1 MQIAGCSTSTT
12 WHCARRSH
20 CSQCLQGDGRFFI
33 SNSKD
38 QSIKLWD
45 VRSMMSAHN
54 YANMPAGSSMSLNW
68 CACLPPAADALA
80 LLCRLPSLQAQRC
93 PVCHLDSPPSE
104 CLPPSYMASVPLAAL
119 CPQQQ
124 KFSKFTPLLQHAWCA
139 PTAAA
144 PCPAC
149 AQRPST
155 SSPMLHSVPIAESRR
170 CSITRAGHL

>member
-104 CLPPSYMASVPLAAL
+104 CLPPSLHGVCAVGGPVPSAAEV
-119 CPQQQ
+119 QQV
-124 KFSKFTPLLQHAWCA
+124 H
-139 PTAAA
+139 TAAA
-144 PCPAC
+144 ARLVCSNSRCPMSSLCAASQHLKPHV
-149 AQRPST
+149 AQRPGS
-155 SSPMLHSVPIAESRR
+155 
-170 CSITRAGHL
+170 